1 MSQGKPRW
9 QFTGQPMR
17 VLFLC
22 TSNSARSQ
30 MAEALTRHLSRG
42 QIEVFSAGSLPAEHI
57 HPEATRVIA
66 RLGADMGKYVSKS
79 MNLFQGQT
87 FDRVVILCDAEHETC
102 PTFSGSAKVI
112 TWNMP
117 DPVKAEGT
125 ETERSRAFQHLA
137 MELNTRERE
146 KEEYFTASETP
157 LQSNAAQRSE
167 RSARTCGESNRA
179 AFERA
184 ITRARTCKL

>member
-1 MSQGKPRW
+1 MSQGKPSW
-9 QFTGQPMR
+9 DFTGQPRR

-30 MAEALTRHLSRG
+30 MAEALTRHLSQG

-57 HPEATRVIA
+57 HPEATRAIA
-66 RLGADMGKYVSKS
+66 RLGADMRKYVPKS
-79 MNLFQGQT
+79 AELFQGQS
-87 FDRVVILCDAEHETC
+87 FDRVVILCDQEHETC

-125 ETERSRAFQHLA
+125 EAEQSRAFQHLA
-137 MELNTRERE
+137 MELNTRIRLLLTLLERE
-146 KEEYFTASETP
+146 T
-157 LQSNAAQRSE
+157 
-167 RSARTCGESNRA
+167 RTVEH
-179 AFERA
+179 
-184 ITRARTCKL
+184 T